1 MRAWFVAALAAVCL
15 AGCAP
20 VAHVEL
26 EDGTFVSLVP
36 PKEAFDGTLAPEA
49 VPPCARFPDIG
60 LWGRVHTV
68 SGEGGETLAL
78 TLRNDTDRPMAL
90 RRVFTYGGAGRSPKG
105 DDVACD
111 PAGGF
116 TVTDVDDA
124 KGRRVFTFRAEGAEH
139 RLWPLGGDWRVRGDT
154 VWRPAVMGGEAW
166 VELACPIP
174 EALLPLIRENG
185 VVCRPLGGGRVV
197 AVGEVGR
204 DKEGRP
210 EVRFRGLPPSFPVE
224 VILGLRPGAKVPREA
239 LRAEAEP
246 QGEEPFLLEFSVP
259 AKRTLAPGESCV
271 LTLRHNGFDGFPR

>member
-116 TVTDVDDA
+116 TVTTVDEA

-174 EALLPLIRENG
+174 EALLPLIR
-185 VVCRPLGGGRVV
+185 
-197 AVGEVGR
+197 
-204 DKEGRP
+204 
-210 EVRFRGLPPSFPVE
+210 VRFRGLPPSFPVE
-224 VILGLRPGAKVPREA
+224 VILGLRPGAKVPKAA

-246 QGEEPFLLEFSVP
+246 QGEEPFLLEFSVL
-259 AKRTLAPGESCV
+259 AKRTLAPGECCV